1 MPKVVLIGSTSELGN
16 ATALEFA
23 GKFPE
28 RYQSVFRV
36 GRSSSSADFVWTK
49 PDDVYSCV
57 ISDLD
62 SLDLE
67 RNDLVI
73 IALGYLSNGL
83 LDSNLESLDLA
94 EIVKTIEITG
104 AVSSIVMIKTTKI
117 LSKVGGGD
125 LIVFSSV
132 AASPVLK
139 ANLFYGASKNFL
151 EKITAGLR
159 TAAAKNN
166 VRISII
172 RPGFV
177 ETKLN
182 EHRKKTSFSTT
193 TDQVAKDIVRK
204 FPKQN
209 IYTPT
214 IFRIIEFALVRSR
227 FLRLMANRRI
237 VNSFVE
243 SDQKGTT

>member
-16 ATALEFA
+16 ATALEFTS
-23 GKFPE
+23 KFPE
-28 RYQSVFRV
+28 RYLSVFRV
-36 GRSSSSADFVWTK
+36 GRSSISSDLVWTK

-62 SLDLE
+62 SLDLK

-104 AVSSIVMIKTTKI
+104 VVSSIVMTKI
-117 LSKVGGGD
+117 TKLLSKVGGGD
-125 LIVFSSV
+125 IIVFSSV

-182 EHRKKTSFSTT
+182 EHRKKTSFSAT

-214 IFRIIEFALVRSR
+214 VFRIIEFALVRSR
-227 FLRLMANRRI
+227 FLRFMANRRI
-237 VNSFVE
+237 INSFVE
-243 SDQKGTT
+243 SDRKGTT

>member
-1 MPKVVLIGSTSELGN
+1 
-16 ATALEFA
+16 
-23 GKFPE
+23 
-28 RYQSVFRV
+28 
-36 GRSSSSADFVWTK
+36 
-49 PDDVYSCV
+49 
-57 ISDLD
+57 
-62 SLDLE
+62 
-67 RNDLVI
+67 
-73 IALGYLSNGL
+73 
-83 LDSNLESLDLA
+83 
-94 EIVKTIEITG
+94 
-104 AVSSIVMIKTTKI
+104 MIKTTKI